1 MYYNSIMEVFM
12 FRKKDDVDTKGLNE
26 IINLSK
32 NILKLL
38 FILLIIGIIL
48 AGIIIFKELGI
59 FKLLRSV
66 LNVLSPLFIGFVIAW
81 LFAPLVDK
89 MTRKGTSRILA
100 SITVYIIFILFLT
113 IFFRI
118 FIPVIYKEL
127 NELISS
133 LPNITEKIT
142 IFVNSMFDKIDN
154 DMFDVKNVKENILD
168 AILSY
173 GNNISSN
180 FPTLIVTF
188 MSNFVSG
195 IGTIFFGLIIG
206 LYMLFDFDNV
216 TNLLLRLIPVKH
228 QVEVA
233 SLVEN
238 IGVEVRKCVNGTLL
252 VACMVFV
259 CDTIG
264 FSIIGLK
271 SALLFG
277 LFCGIT
283 DLIPYI
289 GPYLGTCVATIVGL
303 TQSPLIGIC
312 TFVVAVIV
320 QLIESYILQPVV
332 MSKATNLHPVT
343 IICSLLIFGHFF
355 GIVGMV
361 LATPIMSIFK
371 VITIFVKEKVENKQK
386 IIEEA

>member
-1 MYYNSIMEVFM
+1 M

-188 MSNFVSG
+188 MSNFVSA